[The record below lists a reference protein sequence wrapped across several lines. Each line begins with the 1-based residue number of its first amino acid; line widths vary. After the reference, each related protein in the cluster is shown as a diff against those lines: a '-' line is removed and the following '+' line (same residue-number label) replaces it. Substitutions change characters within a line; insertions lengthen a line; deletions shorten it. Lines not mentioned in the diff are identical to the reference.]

1 MNYFESVFDI
11 AYLVSVITIS
21 VLIIRRGKITK
32 SKSSIVFGLMG
43 LLLGLGD
50 SFHLVPR
57 IVGHLTTGLEDY
69 QTALGIGK
77 LITSITM
84 TVFYCLIYLYYS
96 IKTKDSNKYVWISL
110 IGLTMIRFSLLMLPG
125 NDWINNGNDLFYAI
139 LRNIPFLIIGII
151 IVVIFVNKGKQK
163 EFQMF
168 KTMGYWIIVS
178 FVCYTIVILGSS
190 FVPVLGAFMMPK
202 TIAYFIIVMIG
213 YRDSLLMK

>member
-1 MNYFESVFDI
+1 
-11 AYLVSVITIS
+11 
-21 VLIIRRGKITK
+21 
-32 SKSSIVFGLMG
+32 
-43 LLLGLGD
+43 
-50 SFHLVPR
+50 
-57 IVGHLTTGLEDY
+57 
-69 QTALGIGK
+69 
-77 LITSITM
+77 
-84 TVFYCLIYLYYS
+84 
-96 IKTKDSNKYVWISL
+96 
-110 IGLTMIRFSLLMLPG
+110 MIRFSLLMLPG

>member
-21 VLIIRRGKITK
+21 VLIIRRGIITK

-168 KTMGYWIIVS
+168 KPMGYWIIVS

>member
-84 TVFYCLIYLYYS
+84 TVFIVLYIYIIQLKQRILINMFGYL
-96 IKTKDSNKYVWISL
+96 
-110 IGLTMIRFSLLMLPG
+110 
-125 NDWINNGNDLFYAI
+125 
-139 LRNIPFLIIGII
+139 
-151 IVVIFVNKGKQK
+151 
-163 EFQMF
+163 
-168 KTMGYWIIVS
+168 
-178 FVCYTIVILGSS
+178 
-190 FVPVLGAFMMPK
+190 
-202 TIAYFIIVMIG
+202 
-213 YRDSLLMK
+213 